1 MYLVNRLAW
10 IKRMIERVV
19 TKYYYLKISLS
30 EAGHCQDTGTNVD
43 LGKNGIWGQTKW
55 LDSVLGSKRYQNLDI

>member
-10 IKRMIERVV
+10 IKRMIEGVM

-43 LGKNGIWGQTKW
+43 LGKNG
-55 LDSVLGSKRYQNLDI
+55 LGSHKMVRLSVGE

>member
-10 IKRMIERVV
+10 IKRMIEGVM

-43 LGKNGIWGQTKW
+43 LGKWSGSHKMAR
-55 LDSVLGSKRYQNLDI
+55 LSVGE